1 MVDNRRRIHYN
12 QRRDDGM
19 EAETT
24 LAAGI
29 RAADEE
35 SNYDAVCKELLS
47 EKIIST

>member
-1 MVDNRRRIHYN
+1 MDIRRRTPYH
-12 QRRDDGM
+12 QRRGDGM

-35 SNYDAVCKELLS
+35 SKYDAVCKELLS
-47 EKIIST
+47 EKNST